1 MRWEEPWSFLPQG
14 EGTGVGLR
22 HLLLTRANQ
31 AQTMLFQQDQ
41 EIWPPPAT
49 RPPSWTV
56 TPCPSCALGLGVCQQ
71 PHLPFL
77 TLTLNGPGTSRTQA
91 PPYKP
96 PAPARALLL
105 STFEPGDTHC
115 CMRPFASSFPVPQ
128 DPHGSPRRG

>member
-1 MRWEEPWSFLPQG
+1 MVISATGRGDGGRAVLPPAH
-14 EGTGVGLR
+14 TGKSE
-22 HLLLTRANQ
+22 

-41 EIWPPPAT
+41 GIRPPPAT

-71 PHLPFL
+71 PHLPSL

-96 PAPARALLL
+96 PARALFLL
-105 STFEPGDTHC
+105 STFEPGDTHS